1 MLTATINT
9 ALSLKFQKQQ
19 QQKKEMGLLSVL
31 KYSVKYLQVFGV
43 WYQGSVVY
51 LYIVKVSCPVTDS
64 VCREV
69 NVFPTLESLHRK

>member
-9 ALSLKFQKQQ
+9 ALSLKFQRQIKL
-19 QQKKEMGLLSVL
+19 GLLSVL

-43 WYQGSVVY
+43 WYQGLVVY
-51 LYIVKVSCPVTDS
+51 LYNVKVSCPVTDS

-69 NVFPTLESLHRK
+69 DVFSHVRKFA